1 MQMNT
6 KILIFGGFALLFLSA
21 CGGRKQQDVSSAEL
35 IQAAEKFDYDTV
47 AVTPGDTL
55 CSSEVDDVLRH
66 YPEFYHATKNAKKRY
81 EAWAQQE
88 KTVNAKA
95 KPELMDINVI
105 LDKTLHGKMTVTSDS
120 VWTALPAID
129 SLYLQRIGKVP
140 DNAPNLD
147 ARKTE
152 IGRARKAWQLYV
164 EQLHRLSAA
173 VPEACR
179 ERFLRIVA
187 DQTDKYLTTLQK

>member
-1 MQMNT
+1 MS
-6 KILIFGGFALLFLSA
+6 K
-21 CGGRKQQDVSSAEL
+21 
-35 IQAAEKFDYDTV
+35 V
-47 AVTPGDTL
+47 AVIYWSGTGNTQ
-55 CSSEVDDVLRH
+55 
-66 YPEFYHATKNAKKRY
+66 AMA
-81 EAWAQQE
+81 EA
-88 KTVNAKA
+88 VNDFVSRC
-95 KPELMDINVI
+95 E
-105 LDKTLHGKMTVTSDS
+105 MTVTSDS

-140 DNAPNLD
+140 DNAPDLD

>member
-1 MQMNT
+1 MNT

-35 IQAAEKFDYDTV
+35 IQAAENFDYDTV

-66 YPEFYHATKNAKKRY
+66 YPEFYHATKNAKKCY
-81 EAWAQQE
+81 ETWAQQE
-88 KTVNAKA
+88 KAINAKA

-105 LDKTLHGKMTVTSDS
+105 LDKTLHDKMTV
-120 VWTALPAID
+120 
-129 SLYLQRIGKVP
+129 
-140 DNAPNLD
+140 NAPDLD

>member
-1 MQMNT
+1 
-6 KILIFGGFALLFLSA
+6 
-21 CGGRKQQDVSSAEL
+21 
-35 IQAAEKFDYDTV
+35 
-47 AVTPGDTL
+47 
-55 CSSEVDDVLRH
+55 
-66 YPEFYHATKNAKKRY
+66 
-81 EAWAQQE
+81 
-88 KTVNAKA
+88 
-95 KPELMDINVI
+95 MDINVI

-140 DNAPNLD
+140 DNAPDLD